1 MKYLGTITDE
11 NDIAT
16 KKYVDDAVASGGGS
30 GSAVTGVKGNA
41 ETTYR
46 TGQVNLTPANIGA
59 ATSGHTHTLASLG
72 LTDLFVTNEQVLTN
86 KSVAAN
92 TGFTY
97 SATPTT
103 ISGYTPIGIAGY
115 AAVTGTTNG
124 VNVANIAVR
133 GAGINDSGNLYCNG
147 KNTGSAKAIIDIK
160 WFVLYVKST
169 VM

>member
-72 LTDLFVTNEQVLTN
+72 LTDLFVTKTQTLINQSLT
-86 KSVAAN
+86 AN
-92 TGFTY
+92 TGFTK
-97 SATPTT
+97 SVAAATV
-103 ISGYTPIGIAGY
+103 SGYTPIAVAGF

-124 VNVANIAVR
+124 VNVTNVAVR
-133 GAGINDSGNLYCNG
+133 GAGINDNGNLYCNG
-147 KNTGSAKAIIDIK
+147 KNVGSAAAKVDFK